1 MSLQI
6 PRDNLWAILDQHQE
20 EEERV
25 KNNGINIIIMVI

>member
-20 EEERV
+20 EERV